1 MERDVPDQFVQIGHG
16 IPIRIDGIWINRFP
30 FLCVND
36 VTLHHLFDPPC
47 SLTTERS
54 SRRGAFPDR
63 TPSDGYLLTTKEKQE
78 VGAPRLKVR
87 RKLLEKVF
95 AES

>member
-1 MERDVPDQFVQIGHG
+1 MGHRRDTKRPRLQVSQLYATSF
-16 IPIRIDGIWINRFP
+16 F
-30 FLCVND
+30 F
-36 VTLHHLFDPPC
+36 
-47 SLTTERS
+47 S
-54 SRRGAFPDR
+54 SFKQD
-63 TPSDGYLLTTKEKQE
+63 DGYLLTTKEKQQ

>member
-1 MERDVPDQFVQIGHG
+1 
-16 IPIRIDGIWINRFP
+16 
-30 FLCVND
+30 L
-36 VTLHHLFDPPC
+36 LFSP
-47 SLTTERS
+47 S
-54 SRRGAFPDR
+54 SR
-63 TPSDGYLLTTKEKQE
+63 TPSDGYLLTTKGKQE